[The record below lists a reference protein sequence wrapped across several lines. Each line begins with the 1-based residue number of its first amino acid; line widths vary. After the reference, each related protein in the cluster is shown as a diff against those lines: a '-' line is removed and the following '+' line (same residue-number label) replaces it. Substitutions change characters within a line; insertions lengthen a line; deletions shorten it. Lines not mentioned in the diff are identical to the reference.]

1 MTYAAYGHDLRM
13 TSTHGLM
20 PSFTPLKGSNFF
32 ISKNRFDFYRNFP
45 LPLPKPMA
53 LKPKVKNLSQMNEVH
68 NTNRINLLKEVKTTV
83 NTLFFAPS
91 EQRRKEALASLEA
104 LVSFVEAVELP
115 QPKVAKPKVAKPAAK
130 AAKPTAKAV
139 AKKQPTKPKA
149 SAQPKAEGMY
159 ELFQQFLA
167 EQGITITET
176 SAPSEQVAEPK
187 AKRPVTPRKPKASK
201 PTKTRRPSRNEK
213 LEAQAQKLS
222 LKAAEVRAAKNAPK
236 EQVVCDGK
244 PTAASPFGTRRLVTE
259 GEAKKPTVS
268 KAAQQAAL
276 LAEQEAMAAM
286 TAEQLDLF
294 NDDLPF

>member
-1 MTYAAYGHDLRM
+1 
-13 TSTHGLM
+13 
-20 PSFTPLKGSNFF
+20 
-32 ISKNRFDFYRNFP
+32 
-45 LPLPKPMA
+45 MA
-53 LKPKVKNLSQMNEVH
+53 LKPKVENLSQMNEVH

-91 EQRRKEALASLEA
+91 EQRRKEALASLES
-104 LVSFVEAVELP
+104 LVSFVEAVEVP
-115 QPKVAKPKVAKPAAK
+115 QPKVAKKVAKTAAKPAAK

-139 AKKQPTKPKA
+139 AKKAT
-149 SAQPKAEGMY
+149 QPKAEGMY

-176 SAPSEQVAEPK
+176 SAPSEQATEPK

-236 EQVVCDGK
+236 EVVVCDNK
-244 PTAASPFGTRRLVTE
+244 PTKASPFGTRRLVTE
-259 GEAKKPTVS
+259 GEAKPKASNGNKVS
-268 KAAQQAAL
+268 KAEFIRQQQAL

-294 NDDLPF
+294 NDDCPF